1 MRGEEVVVDTVTRRL
16 PWLRVGRERIYR
28 ELR

>member
-16 PWLRVGRERIYR
+16 SWLRVGRERIYR